1 MLQSDGSGES
11 SQLYTEKCNK
21 KCKEATRLL
30 ADIGE
35 RLLNGHIT
43 VKELEMLNIHLSQT
57 VKLFSPEVVTKIIT
71 VSSFNVAE
79 IVGRRMLELQKFHS
93 YHSAVKIVL
102 KHCEDILKQGTYIH
116 IIKYDSI

>member
-1 MLQSDGSGES
+1 MLQCDGSGES
-11 SQLYTEKCNK
+11 SQLHTEKCNK

-43 VKELEMLNIHLSQT
+43 VKELEMLNMHLSQT

-71 VSSFNVAE
+71 VSSFNAAE

-102 KHCEDILKQGTYIH
+102 KHCEDILKQGTYIYTYH
-116 IIKYDSI
+116 